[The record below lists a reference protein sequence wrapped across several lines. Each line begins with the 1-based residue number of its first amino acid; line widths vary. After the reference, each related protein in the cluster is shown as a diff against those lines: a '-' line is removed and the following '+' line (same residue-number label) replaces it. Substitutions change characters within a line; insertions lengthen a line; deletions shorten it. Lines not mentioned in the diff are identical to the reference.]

1 MAGSKQKKRLTTN
14 AAILRNHYIAVGVVN
29 IIYLVYVVFYYD
41 TFSTFNWIGYISL
54 LLGYFFCLKAITSYA
69 KPVES
74 INPENGQRTLLD
86 VNDLSDV
93 SGSLT
98 EYMFDIIYLECF
110 VQLATI
116 ISGWFYLILLIIPIF
131 AIYKLYFSLV
141 QPFLQSRSMMGQL
154 AHGGNARPTE
164 ADNIS
169 DKKRKKLERQE
180 KRQQQQMQR
189 MRIRPQQASGDE
201 DED

>member
-1 MAGSKQKKRLTTN
+1 M
-14 AAILRNHYIAVGVVN
+14 
-29 IIYLVYVVFYYD
+29 
-41 TFSTFNWIGYISL
+41 
-54 LLGYFFCLKAITSYA
+54 LGYFFCLKSITNYA

-74 INPENGQRTLLD
+74 INPENGQRTLID

-110 VQLATI
+110 VQLASI
-116 ISGWFYLILLIIPIF
+116 ISGWFYLILLIIPAF
-131 AIYKLYFSLV
+131 AIYKLYFSII

-154 AHGGNARPTE
+154 GANQQSSE
-164 ADNIS
+164 ASDIS
-169 DKKRKKLERQE
+169 EKKRKKLERQE